1 MDSRFGS
8 ATFYDRRNVP
18 ASRRRMLIIPPLGVA
33 VVLILLGLVIYH
45 NIEVTLV
52 GIGLAVAVA
61 LVSFYL
67 EAQEEGPTEKAEVVL
82 DRGDIISIALG
93 LPALGVLAAGF
104 LLSDG
109 YVILIGFVLMV
120 VFFVTM
126 GLHDP
131 RASRPE
137 SQRQPTETPAR

>member
-1 MDSRFGS
+1 MYTRHL
-8 ATFYDRRNVP
+8 VP
-18 ASRRRMLIIPPLGVA
+18 SFNERKEDPRGRRRVLIIPPLGVA

-131 RASRPE
+131 RASRPA
-137 SQRQPTETPAR
+137 SKSHMAETPAR

>member
-1 MDSRFGS
+1 MDSRFRS

-18 ASRRRMLIIPPLGVA
+18 AYRRRMLIIPPLGVA

-131 RASRPE
+131 RASRPASK
-137 SQRQPTETPAR
+137 SQPAETPAR